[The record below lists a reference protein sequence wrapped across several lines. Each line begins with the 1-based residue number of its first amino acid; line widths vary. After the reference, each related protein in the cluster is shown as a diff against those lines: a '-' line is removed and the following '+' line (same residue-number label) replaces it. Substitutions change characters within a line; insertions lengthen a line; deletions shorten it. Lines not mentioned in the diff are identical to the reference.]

1 MGGASDPSKLEN
13 NCKAPEVAYH
23 QPGGGSGTGAAASAG
38 GGSLTPLTPNKKMK
52 KRKELNALIG
62 LTGDG
67 RRKKPKKG
75 SGHRLLRTEPP
86 ASDSESTSEED
97 DEFFHPGLHGIF
109 GKGGYL
115 KCCRIFYPLCAF
127 VILAACVAA
136 CVGLVWMQVALKED
150 LDALKEKLRTMES
163 NQQSSSHEIHKLNED
178 LLKKQKQLETIENG
192 DGSLS
197 RVWTN
202 VTEFSKQ
209 ISSLNSS
216 VLFLKANTKSAS
228 DLKSLLN
235 TVEELQKSV
244 ATIGSTL
251 TSVQHAVETIQAAME
266 EQKGAAQVLQKQV
279 ESLHMHE
286 AIDEMNAT
294 VVISQKQTELRIFG
308 MDVAISNLTQR
319 VTSVENGLS
328 LLNSSS
334 KSDTNLNTSV
344 NQNDM
349 DYQDAELKKKLQ
361 LFSALAGQSNGEK
374 LRNGLHTEDSPQAFT
389 EKPTAARILLNAD
402 SKTVTWRT
410 LLKHVTLPGITR
422 KEDLERLFQSSR
434 EGIFGQLSYKDLQ
447 DIFGSG
453 LPTLQEL
460 SPFDKNGD
468 GKFSL
473 KELTAAVGL

>member
-1 MGGASDPSKLEN
+1 
-13 NCKAPEVAYH
+13 
-23 QPGGGSGTGAAASAG
+23 
-38 GGSLTPLTPNKKMK
+38 MK

-86 ASDSESTSEED
+86 ASDSESSSDEED
-97 DEFFHPGLHGIF
+97 EFIHSGMHGLF

-115 KCCRIFYPLCAF
+115 RCCKIFYPLCAF
-127 VILAACVAA
+127 VVLAACVAA

-178 LLKKQKQLETIENG
+178 LLKKQKQLESIETG
-192 DGSLS
+192 DSSLS
-197 RVWTN
+197 SVWTN
-202 VTEFSKQ
+202 VTELSKQ

-216 VLFLKANTKSAS
+216 VNFLKANTKSAS

-251 TSVQHAVETIQAAME
+251 TSVQHAVETMQAAME
-266 EQKGAAQVLQKQV
+266 EQKGAAEVLQKQV
-279 ESLHMHE
+279 GSLHIHE

-294 VVISQKQTELRIFG
+294 VVISQKQTELRIFSL
-308 MDVAISNLTQR
+308 DVAIGNLTQR

-328 LLNSSS
+328 LISSSS
-334 KSDTNLNTSV
+334 KSDTSLNTSL

-349 DYQDAELKKKLQ
+349 DYQDAELKEKLQ
-361 LFSALAGQSNGEK
+361 LFSALADQPSGEK
-374 LRNGLHTEDSPQAFT
+374 IHNGLHTDDAPQPFT
-389 EKPTAARILLNAD
+389 EKPTTARLLFKSD
-402 SKTVTWRT
+402 SKAVKRST

-422 KEDLERLFQSSR
+422 KEDLEVLFQSSKK
-434 EGIFGQLSYKDLQ
+434 GLFGELSYKDLE
-447 DIFGSG
+447 DIFGTA
-453 LPTLQEL
+453 LPKLQEL

-473 KELTAAVGL
+473 KELTAAIGL